1 MSEAKQLEDQLA
13 NARVLSDKRQ
23 KMLRLLSN
31 PEFKELIIDD
41 FSTTECARYA
51 HASADPNLDEHQRK
65 DSLNIAQ
72 AAGHLKRY
80 IAVILQMGFTAERDM
95 DQVEDALV
103 AARQEE
109 LNEANAALDEDDED

>member
-1 MSEAKQLEDQLA
+1 MSEVKELEDQLA

-23 KMLRLLSN
+23 KMLRLLAN
-31 PEFKELIIDD
+31 PEFKELIVDD

-51 HASADPNLDEHQRK
+51 HASADPMLGAVERADA
-65 DSLNIAQ
+65 LAIAQ

-109 LNEANAALDEDDED
+109 AAEEAGDGED